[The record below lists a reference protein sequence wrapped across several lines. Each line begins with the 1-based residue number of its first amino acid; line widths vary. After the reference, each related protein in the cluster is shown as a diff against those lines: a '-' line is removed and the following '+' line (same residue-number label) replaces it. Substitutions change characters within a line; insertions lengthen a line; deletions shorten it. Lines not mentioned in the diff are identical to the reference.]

1 MSHKVYFTACLPS
14 ESHLLKSKVHTLN
27 ISTMLYRSLCL
38 QQVHMRTMTLSKS
51 ATFPNSH
58 FYYGE
63 VISIQSNLPNV
74 IFHYMIKIYPFND
87 RKGSEVI
94 SVYFCQKNITLIQF
108 SMCLPVHYFYMDQ
121 NSSFKFHITDNT
133 LQISYCYN

>member
-1 MSHKVYFTACLPS
+1 
-14 ESHLLKSKVHTLN
+14 
-27 ISTMLYRSLCL
+27 
-38 QQVHMRTMTLSKS
+38 MRTMTLSKS

-94 SVYFCQKNITLIQF
+94 SVYFCQKK
-108 SMCLPVHYFYMDQ
+108 Y
-121 NSSFKFHITDNT
+121 
-133 LQISYCYN
+133 ISYIVLHLPTCPLFLYGPEQ